1 MLKKAII
8 LAAGKGSR
16 MKSETLKVLHKV
28 AGKPVLQY
36 VVDAVNACGMDEI
49 YIVIG
54 HQGEQVE
61 AAIQDKKVSFVE
73 QKEQLGTGHAVMQ
86 VLPQLTDTQDATILV
101 LAGDCPL
108 ISPNTIAK
116 LLQMHEESNARATIL
131 STEMKNP
138 ASYGRILRTE
148 LGNVTGIKEAKDC
161 TAEELKIKE
170 INTGI
175 YAFEKKSFIDA
186 LSKITTNNA
195 QGEYYLTDVIH
206 ILKGKKEVVDA
217 YCTPDSDQAV
227 GINTRMDL
235 ATINQILY
243 QKTNLK
249 HMENGVTI
257 VDPSSTFI
265 DSDVLIGQDT
275 VIEPFNV
282 LRGSTIIGEAVHIKS
297 FNRIE
302 NEVIPKNT
310 TLQSNYETIKST
322 H

>member
-16 MKSETLKVLHKV
+16 MKSDTLKVLHKV

-36 VVDAVNACGMDEI
+36 VVDAVNACGIDEI

-61 AAIQDKKVSFVE
+61 AAINDKKVTFVE

-86 VLPQLTDTQDATILV
+86 VLPHLTDAADATILV

-108 ISPNTIAK
+108 ISPDTIAE
-116 LLQMHEESNARATIL
+116 LLKMHAESKAKATIL
-131 STEMKNP
+131 STEMEDP

-148 LGNVTGIKEAKDC
+148 KGKVTGIKEAKDC
-161 TAEELKIKE
+161 SVEELKIKE

-175 YAFEKKSFIDA
+175 YAFEKQSFIDS
-186 LSKITTNNA
+186 LSKITTNNS

-206 ILKGKKEVVDA
+206 ILKDKKEVVDA
-217 YCTPDSDQAV
+217 YCTPDPDQAV

-235 ATINQILY
+235 AKINQILY
-243 QKTNLK
+243 QQTNRK
-249 HMENGVTI
+249 HMENGVTL
-257 VDPSSTFI
+257 VDPASIFI
-265 DSDVLIGQDT
+265 DADVIIGQDSI
-275 VIEPFNV
+275 IEPFNV
-282 LRGSTIIGEAVHIKS
+282 IRGTTKIGEAVHIKS
-297 FNRIE
+297 FNCIE
-302 NEVIPKNT
+302 NETIPNNLT
-310 TLQSNYETIKST
+310 IESNYETLKST